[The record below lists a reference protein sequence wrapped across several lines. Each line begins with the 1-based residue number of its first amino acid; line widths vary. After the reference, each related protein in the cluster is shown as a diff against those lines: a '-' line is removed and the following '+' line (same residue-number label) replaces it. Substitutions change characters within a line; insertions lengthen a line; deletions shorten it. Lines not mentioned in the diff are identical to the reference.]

1 VDEMNF
7 RAASGGFD
15 ARRLPVFAPNA
26 GLWSRIEAA
35 HRAQAKTQRWRL
47 GGLAAAAAV
56 LGGIGVL
63 MLPHTLPTL
72 SQDILAGQ
80 RESQAL
86 EGEWR
91 QLVGSAHPTLGT
103 TAQLRVIDAELQA
116 AYDRGAQTDELAPLW
131 QERNRALRGLISR
144 FQDGGARDA
153 LAVTRI

>member
-1 VDEMNF
+1 MNF
-7 RAASGGFD
+7 TAAGGGFD
-15 ARRLPVFAPNA
+15 PRHLPEFAPDA

-35 HRAQAKTQRWRL
+35 QRAQVKTQRWRM

-63 MLPHTLPTL
+63 LLPHALPTL
-72 SQDILAGQ
+72 SQDMLAGQ

-86 EGEWR
+86 EDEWR
-91 QLVGSAHPTLGT
+91 QLVGSTHPALGIT
-103 TAQLRVIDAELQA
+103 SQLRVIDAELQA